1 MTREFP
7 QIEDLRYAPLYRL
20 QHSNRISSCTSAR
33 GKLYLPQPARS
44 SFPSLLN
51 VMRRTCADTNVSH
64 TSRNSR
70 FAFAWFTIDKCYFL
84 YNKFSV
90 SLTLFRRS
98 TVPRSPL
105 AAICLWFFFVSFANS
120 KPHRT
125 YTKLASKN
133 KKRDPEYWIHT
144 DARCV
149 PFGPTNYTRRDS
161 LVEIALLLL
170 HVTPNARRTEMSNA
184 RSTCHF
190 SFLFRFCFSP

>member
-90 SLTLFRRS
+90 SLTPFRRS

-105 AAICLWFFFVSFANS
+105 AAICLWFFLF
-120 KPHRT
+120 
-125 YTKLASKN
+125 
-133 KKRDPEYWIHT
+133 
-144 DARCV
+144 
-149 PFGPTNYTRRDS
+149 
-161 LVEIALLLL
+161 LLL
-170 HVTPNARRTEMSNA
+170 TPNLTERTQNLRAKTKNEIRNIEFTRTLVA
-184 RSTCHF
+184 
-190 SFLFRFCFSP
+190 FLLAQRITRDAIHL